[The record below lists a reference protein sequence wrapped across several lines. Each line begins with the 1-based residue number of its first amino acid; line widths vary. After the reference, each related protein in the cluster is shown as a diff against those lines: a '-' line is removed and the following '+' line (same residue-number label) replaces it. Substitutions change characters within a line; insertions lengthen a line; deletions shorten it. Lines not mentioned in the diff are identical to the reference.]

1 MHLVRGDQGREPTL
15 SSASGAGGMRKLW
28 AGAVPM
34 PTDGGRS
41 VLSSFWSLDDGRLGG
56 QAGVHRPGGGGDRGL
71 AEPRFRL

>member
-1 MHLVRGDQGREPTL
+1 
-15 SSASGAGGMRKLW
+15 MRKLW